1 MRADRDDPC
10 ARATQAF
17 TMPDFSKKAQQIRRE
32 SCPKAVP
39 RMRHGDDCAG
49 PACASAA
56 AASRI
61 AVSGPA
67 VADRSAAHHFEAKTG
82 ASACRIFFF
91 NRHMPD
97 KMCSG
102 RLMVKAA
109 KIMPA
114 MISMK

>member
-1 MRADRDDPC
+1 M
-10 ARATQAF
+10 
-17 TMPDFSKKAQQIRRE
+17 
-32 SCPKAVP
+32 AVP
-39 RMRHGDDCAG
+39 RMWRGDDCAG
-49 PACASAA
+49 LACASAA
-56 AASRI
+56 ASQI

-67 VADRSAAHHFEAKTG
+67 VADRSAVHHFEAKTG
-82 ASACRIFFF
+82 ASACRIFLF

-97 KMCSG
+97 KMCPG

>member
-1 MRADRDDPC
+1 MA
-10 ARATQAF
+10 A
-17 TMPDFSKKAQQIRRE
+17 
-32 SCPKAVP
+32 P
-39 RMRHGDDCAG
+39 RMWRGNDCAG

-67 VADRSAAHHFEAKTG
+67 VADRSTVHHFEAKTG

-97 KMCSG
+97 KMCPG

-109 KIMPA
+109 NITPA